1 MNGDKSSSYHAHVT
15 GKRVEKQKRDRQC
28 GVKEVAGS
36 QRCLP
41 CRSEDLTSN
50 PRMHFKKGKKRKK
63 KKEKE
68 KEGKKRKKKTGHN
81 GMR

>member
-1 MNGDKSSSYHAHVT
+1 M
-15 GKRVEKQKRDRQC
+15 EKEKRDRQC

-63 KKEKE
+63 ERKEKGREE
-68 KEGKKRKKKTGHN
+68 KKKKTGHN
-81 GMR
+81 GKR